1 MPLELYRHTMVTSP
15 TGKGV
20 IAMGGI
26 SSGRASKA
34 MFELSQSMEWTRLK
48 QTLKIGH
55 LAPLPIPTPDDLA
68 KEVKTK
74 KKSNKNH
81 SDKKITHDNIKEWVK
96 KKTVAKNMRK
106 VDLVIYLESIGV
118 KVTTAMKARKDNLV
132 QEVYNHFP

>member
-1 MPLELYRHTMVTSP
+1 
-15 TGKGV
+15 
-20 IAMGGI
+20 MGGTN
-26 SSGRASKA
+26 SKA
-34 MFELSQSMEWTRLK
+34 MFELSHSMEWTRLK

-55 LAPLPIPTPDDLA
+55 LAPLAIPTPDDLA

-118 KVTTAMKARKDNLV
+118 KVTTAMKAKKDNLV
-132 QEVYNHFP
+132 QEVYNHFD